1 MPEVATPALVD
12 DDRLVDTDDILS
24 RMLPVSRVT
33 FWNLRKRGDF
43 PPGIRIAPN
52 RIDVTDAFI
61 AYAKPLIGETW
72 AQVPL
77 ENGLPRFA
85 RFAPVFAAKKC
96 VSYVPQ
102 AYRK

>member
-1 MPEVATPALVD
+1 MGNGYMATIQREPGAVYRVHYDKVPLDMVANKE
-12 DDRLVDTDDILS
+12 R
-24 RMLPVSRVT
+24 
-33 FWNLRKRGDF
+33 FF
-43 PPGIRIAPN
+43 PKGWITPN

-77 ENGLPRFA
+77 EGGLPRFT

-96 VSYVPQ
+96 APYEPQ